1 MSSGPKE
8 QSKNFY
14 KRSPFNSAYKIKT
27 DKFLYTVL
35 IEIVLRFPPINGNL
49 TPRLFLHLARFTEKK
64 TAQNGQLLTQKALL
78 LVLVERQ
85 HPSMLRVQLS
95 LHRAS
100 FEVLV

>member
-8 QSKNFY
+8 HSKNFY
-14 KRSPFNSAYKIKT
+14 KRSPFDSVHKIKT

-35 IEIVLRFPPINGNL
+35 IEIVLQFPPINGNL

>member
-8 QSKNFY
+8 QIKNFY
-14 KRSPFNSAYKIKT
+14 KRSPFDSAYKMKM
-27 DKFLYTVL
+27 DKYFHAGL
-35 IEIVLRFPPINGNL
+35 IEIVLQAVPIVAAL
-49 TPRLFLHLARFTEKK
+49 TSRLFLHLVRFTEKK
-64 TAQNGQLLTQKALL
+64 TVQNGQLLTQKALL

-85 HPSMLRVQLS
+85 HLSELRVQLS